1 MAYFGVY
8 RGILTDISDLNNSR
22 VSINVPALGLSSA
35 TAPVVYSCNAGW
47 LMNVGQTVIVA
58 FELGDA
64 ARPIVLGVVD

>member
-8 RGILTDISDLNNSR
+8 RGILTDISNLNNSR
-22 VSINVPALGLSSA
+22 VTINVPAVGLSSA

-58 FELGDA
+58 FELGDV